1 MHHDTGFLCDQVE
14 LPVFQQRKGRLSKRR
29 SLWRLTVRQIPAP
42 HIEPWAHTVTA
53 RQPHKIPKT
62 CCPSLDLLT
71 EAQRK
76 WLNRWLPRNV
86 KFYRCYAA
94 CLLSS
99 SCPLL
104 QNFNSITAVELF
116 NYAEQMF
123 LSENDALH
131 WHLTISTDTML
142 DVVVFLYLYRVEA
155 DLLSP
160 QFSPPFRV
168 IAEARGGGWVRN
180 NLLALHSYFQHRDGA
195 MNSDMDVALLQR
207 LWFFAAIV
215 SIHPLW
221 EDIFVMRCEAYSI

>member
-1 MHHDTGFLCDQVE
+1 MPFGCSQRFQQSRVQQAVWSSLTLSILSSLPASAECKICHLYGFKRELCLVFMHHDSGFLCDRVE
-14 LPVFQQRKGRLSKRR
+14 LPVFQQRRSWLSKHR

-42 HIEPWAHTVTA
+42 QSEPWAHTVTA

-76 WLNRWLPRNV
+76 WLNRWIPKNV
-86 KFYRCYAA
+86 RFYRCYAA

-104 QNFNSITAVELF
+104 QSFNSITAVELS
-116 NYAEQMF
+116 NYVEQMF
-123 LSENDALH
+123 LSENDVLH
-131 WHLTISTDTML
+131 WHLTIYIDTML
-142 DVVVFLYLYRVEA
+142 VVVVFLYLYRVEA

-168 IAEARGGGWVRN
+168 IAEARGGRM
-180 NLLALHSYFQHRDGA
+180 SQK
-195 MNSDMDVALLQR
+195 
-207 LWFFAAIV
+207 
-215 SIHPLW
+215 
-221 EDIFVMRCEAYSI
+221 